1 MFRNDNRM
9 HAGLTFQIALLF
21 VLQVVEL
28 NELFE
33 SPGRMLILGEM
44 TDLLTVTR
52 IQLLLIHDD
61 GQFEAGQN
69 ILRA

>member
-1 MFRNDNRM
+1 M
-9 HAGLTFQIALLF
+9 HAALTFQIALLF